1 MGLTRLYGPPRASN
15 APPPRQAVPVI
26 AVPLSPSRSGATRLL
41 PHVTGSKAPLIDFC
55 TFTLTHDDIEVIV
68 FGKRRKTPDVPGV
81 QEFGYRSL

>member
-1 MGLTRLYGPPRASN
+1 MHLRVVRPFLRQQFLYRLQDPEPNGFS
-15 APPPRQAVPVI
+15 
-26 AVPLSPSRSGATRLL
+26 